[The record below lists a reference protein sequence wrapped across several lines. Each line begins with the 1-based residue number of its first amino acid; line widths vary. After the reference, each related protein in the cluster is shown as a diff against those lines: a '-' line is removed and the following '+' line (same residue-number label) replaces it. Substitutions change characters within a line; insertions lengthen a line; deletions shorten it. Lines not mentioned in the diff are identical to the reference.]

1 MAKVAVVTGASSG
14 IGLVTAKAL
23 AGAGWRVI
31 ATGRDPARSAAAE
44 AEILAASTG
53 SGVTMLR
60 ADLSRMAEA
69 AALADQIAAHTDRI
83 DLLVNNAGGMTSDL
97 VITPEGLEEN
107 FAGNHLGPFLLTNRL
122 LPLLARAAQGAPN
135 GSVRILNTS
144 SNASEMGPGFNWDD
158 IQGLANFNPGLA
170 YCNGKLANVLH
181 VKALAARLA
190 MLGITVHAIHPGP
203 VATNFYTTAPE
214 SSRAHMA
221 QLEMLTSEQGA
232 DTLIWLATAPEG
244 GTSTGGYWFQRE
256 QIPPH
261 PSANDPEAV
270 ERLWHESE
278 RLIATT
284 GF

>member
-1 MAKVAVVTGASSG
+1 MTKVAVVTGASSG

-23 AGAGWRVI
+23 AAAGWRVI
-31 ATGRDPARSAAAE
+31 ATGRDPARSASAE
-44 AEILAASTG
+44 AEIRAVST
-53 SGVTMLR
+53 SGEVTMLR

-69 AALADQIAAHTDRI
+69 AHLADQIAALTDRI
-83 DLLVNNAGGMTSDL
+83 DLLVNNAGGMTRDL

-122 LPLLARAAQGAPN
+122 LPLLAHAAAGAPT

-158 IQGLANFNPGLA
+158 IQTIANFNPGLA
-170 YCNGKLANVLH
+170 YCTGKLANVLH
-181 VKALAARLA
+181 TKALATRLA
-190 MLGITVHAIHPGP
+190 AQGITTHAIHPGP
-203 VATNFYTTAPE
+203 VASNFYTTAPDT
-214 SSRAHMA
+214 SRARMA
-221 QLEMLTSEQGA
+221 TLEVLTPEQGA

-244 GTSTGGYWFQRE
+244 GTSSGGYWFQRE

-270 ERLWHESE
+270 ERLWQESE
-278 RLIATT
+278 KLIAST
-284 GF
+284 GV